1 MSDSD
6 HKRWSEDLAAYM
18 LGALD
23 PAETAELERHLEG
36 CEHCR
41 QEMRWLDPAVHTLPE
56 AVERREPP
64 RRLREGLMAEVRAD
78 ARRAESEQA
87 RAEGSSRSVLPAWLR
102 GGSRQRGLRLATGFA
117 AAVLLVGA
125 AAGYEIGKE
134 GSGDDPPASTLF
146 SRQDSGVVVKM
157 VAEGEG
163 GTLHISHLHQ
173 PRPGKVLEAWVLREG
188 EVEAVPALFVP
199 DRNGQAETRIADMD
213 GVEEVMVTEEPRG
226 GSEEPTSKP
235 IVEMSVPQ

>member
-64 RRLREGLMAEVRAD
+64 RQLRESLMAEVRAD
-78 ARRAESEQA
+78 ARRAEAEQA
-87 RAEGSSRSVLPAWLR
+87 KAGRSARGILPGWLR
-102 GGSRQRGLRLATGFA
+102 SGWRSGGMRLAAGFA
-117 AAVLLVGA
+117 TVALVVAAV
-125 AAGYEIGKE
+125 AGYEIGKD
-134 GSGDDPPASTLF
+134 GSGDDPRATTVV
-146 SRQDSGVVVKM
+146 RQVDGITVAM
-157 VAEGEG
+157 VSEGES
-163 GTLHISHLHQ
+163 GTLRLANVRQ
-173 PRPGKVLEAWVLREG
+173 LPPDKVLEAWVLRDG
-188 EVEAVPALFVP
+188 EVEAVPALLVP
-199 DRNGQAETRIADMD
+199 DRHGRAETRIADMS